1 MGQIISSSDV
11 LAGACLSAMCMRV
24 LSSCSMGSTL
34 VAVRVHFLFVVGR
47 LFSSCHLQT
56 LF

>member
-11 LAGACLSAMCMRV
+11 LAGPCLSAMCMRV
-24 LSSCSMGSTL
+24 LSSCSMGVTL
-34 VAVRVHFLFVVGR
+34 VAVRVHSLFVVGR
-47 LFSSCHLQT
+47 LLSSCHLQT